1 MSSEIQ
7 IAAEAANT
15 GALGTLGINL
25 KIFIAQLINFG
36 IVLLVLWKWAYKPV
50 VKLLEERQEKI
61 EKGVKQATQIEQ
73 RLIDLEKEQ
82 QTIIA
87 TAKKEGAALLDKTR
101 VQVDERKKILL
112 EKTKGE
118 VKTVIA
124 QGKMQLQAQKEQMI
138 LEARQEIAQ
147 IAIEA
152 TRKILSESVD
162 EKKAQKLAES
172 VFDQRKI

>member
-7 IAAEAANT
+7 IATEAANT
-15 GALGTLGINL
+15 GALGTLGINF

-36 IVLLVLWKWAYKPV
+36 IVLLVLWKWAYKPI

-61 EKGVKQATQIEQ
+61 EKSVKQAAHIEQ
-73 RLIDLEKEQ
+73 RLVDIETEQ
-82 QTIIA
+82 QEIFTK
-87 TAKKEGAALLDKTR
+87 AKQEAAAILDETR
-101 VQVDERKKILL
+101 VQSDERKKILL
-112 EKTKGE
+112 EKAKDE
-118 VKTVIA
+118 VKTVIV

-152 TRKILSESVD
+152 ARKILSESVD

-172 VFDQRKI
+172 VFEKLKT